1 MKKLLSPARHPF
13 TATSRYVPRKNLFTQ
28 PYQSSE
34 EKSSQATLIHHQSI
48 ICCVAS
54 VRSFLRRIGPYASVV
69 APWRLAS
76 DALLVIRN
84 VPKPVDSYE
93 AP

>member
-1 MKKLLSPARHPF
+1 MVNLYQRHR
-13 TATSRYVPRKNLFTQ
+13 ADVKGIGASLM
-28 PYQSSE
+28 
-34 EKSSQATLIHHQSI
+34 HHQDI
-48 ICCVAS
+48 ICWVAC
-54 VRSFLRRIGPYASVV
+54 VRSSLRRIGRYASVV

-93 AP
+93 EP